1 MSEIIAGKKTYT
13 LLDLAESIQRMF
25 STHYSRKYWVKAE
38 MNKLNFYNQSGHCYP
53 ELLQKENGKTVAE
66 FKSILW
72 KNDYERINRLFVDQ
86 IKERILFMEKELDKM
101 LDSFLKNLPNLW
113 HNCLKQC
120 A

>member
-1 MSEIIAGKKTYT
+1 MEALLLVLKT
-13 LLDLAESIQRMF
+13 
-25 STHYSRKYWVKAE
+25 
-38 MNKLNFYNQSGHCYP
+38 
-53 ELLQKENGKTVAE
+53 
-66 FKSILW
+66 
-72 KNDYERINRLFVDQ
+72 FVDQ